1 MPDLIAVKPL
11 KYPRPI
17 AVGERFTVDDRAAR
31 VLRMSGRARD
41 VAASEYAKAAS
52 EYATR
57 NVAPVQSEDEPGSP
71 RRQRRYQR
79 RDMLA
84 QD

>member
-1 MPDLIAVKPL
+1 MPELIAVQPL

-17 AVGERFTVDDRAAR
+17 AVGEKFTVDARAAR
-31 VLRMSGRARD
+31 VLKMAGKARD
-41 VAASEYAKAAS
+41 AASGDYATRSVAASQPEDGEGS
-52 EYATR
+52 TR
-57 NVAPVQSEDEPGSP
+57 Q
-71 RRQRRYQR
+71 RRRYQR